1 MVDSSSSRTVSA
13 VQPGYYTV
21 AEIAE
26 RWKLSTSVVRRIFR
40 DEEGVLKIGQERP
53 HLVRRN
59 RKKMSVQRHVV
70 MRIPEPVLRRVEDR
84 LMHKRGPEAVP
95 IRDRVRG
102 AGGLDA
108 LDAS

>member
-59 RKKMSVQRHVV
+59 RKKCPYSVTSSCAFRSPCFAAWK
-70 MRIPEPVLRRVEDR
+70 I
-84 LMHKRGPEAVP
+84 G
-95 IRDRVRG
+95 
-102 AGGLDA
+102 
-108 LDAS
+108 